1 MKVHLKTLG
10 CRLNQSE
17 IDSMARQF
25 AAQGHDITDSAED
38 ASLFVVNTC
47 AVTQEA
53 TRSSR
58 QLIYRLH
65 RANPDAQIAVTG
77 CYAHLSPD
85 EIGVMPG
92 VTNVIDNFDKTALVS
107 IVTGE
112 TIATPELHDR
122 EPLARQALI
131 GALGKTRAFIKV
143 QDGCDRHCSFCVTRL
158 ARGTGRSRD
167 VREIIAEIQEL
178 STAGYR
184 EAVLTGVHLGSYGDD
199 LGQTGGLRQL
209 VATILAETDIPR
221 VRLSSLEPWGITEG
235 FFALWENPRMGK
247 HLHLPLQSGC
257 DATLKRMIR
266 RTTQAEF
273 RAIVEDARA
282 HVPDLSITTDVIVG
296 FPGETDA
303 EFAISKAF
311 IEDMHFAGMHIFRYS
326 QRLGTAAAK
335 LPNHI
340 SEAVMKQRSD
350 ALHTISSQHERQF
363 AEQFAGRTTPVLWEA
378 ISGSTEAG
386 FINNGYTDN
395 FIRVRCIAP
404 RILTDH
410 ITDAH
415 LTAWDA
421 NAGGM
426 DATLV
431 LQPEK
436 H

>member
-25 AAQGHDITDSAED
+25 TAQGHSITDDAEE
-38 ASLFVVNTC
+38 AALFVVNTC

-85 EIGVMPG
+85 EIGTMPG
-92 VTNVIDNFDKTALVS
+92 VTSVIDNFDKSSLVS

-112 TIATPELHDR
+112 PLAVPELHDR

-158 ARGTGRSRD
+158 ARGEGRSRD
-167 VREIIAEIQEL
+167 MREIIAEIQEL
-178 STAGYR
+178 SAAGYR

-221 VRLSSLEPWGITEG
+221 VRLSSLEPWGITDG
-235 FFALWENPRMGK
+235 FFALWDDPRMGK

-266 RTTQAEF
+266 RTTQHEF
-273 RAIVEDARA
+273 RAIVEAARA
-282 HVPDLSITTDVIVG
+282 NVPDLSITTDVIVG
-296 FPGETDA
+296 FPGETDD
-303 EFAISKAF
+303 EFAVSKAF
-311 IEDMHFAGMHIFRYS
+311 IEDMQFAGMHIFRYS
-326 QRLGTAAAK
+326 QRPGTAAAR
-335 LPNHI
+335 LPNHV

-350 ALHTISSQHERQF
+350 SLHAISQRDEGRF
-363 AEQFAGRTTPVLWEA
+363 AARYVDTAGQVLWEA
-378 ISGSTEAG
+378 ISGSTAEG

-404 RILTDH
+404 RVLTDH
-410 ITDAH
+410 ITDAR
-415 LTAWDA
+415 LLAWDA
-421 NAGGM
+421 SAGVM
-426 DATLV
+426 DAKLA
-431 LQPEK
+431 
-436 H
+436 